1 MPPVLEEGA
10 ETLEQYALPNPRLGA
25 GSERDCC
32 LLVFPKLQEPMRQDE
47 ITQQAGVPVGA

>member
-32 LLVFPKLQEPMRQDE
+32 LLVFPKLQEPTGQDE